1 MSGARYLGLD
11 IGSTTTKAALVD
23 EQGALITS
31 RLIPT
36 GPNVTQAIAQ
46 ICEPFDMD
54 GVTRTVATGYGRK
67 RVAFA
72 SRRTTEITC
81 HALGVFHQ
89 IPDTHTVI
97 DLGGQDSKVIRL
109 GAAGKVE
116 DFVMND
122 RCAAGTGSFLELTA
136 RALQLDLEEL
146 SEAAVAAEEAVAVSS
161 MCTVFAQT
169 EVVHLVSEGVDV
181 GRIARGVFASV
192 VERILPLIRRA
203 GGQAPYTLSGGVATL
218 PAFAQLMDG
227 ALEGVV
233 QVPPHPQ
240 LAGAIGAA
248 LIARGKLPGSIR
260 EPARG

>member
-1 MSGARYLGLD
+1 MSGARFLGLD
-11 IGSTTTKAALVD
+11 IGSTTTKAALID
-23 EQGALITS
+23 AEGALVTT
-31 RLIPT
+31 RLIAT
-36 GPNVTQAIAQ
+36 GPNVTQAVAQ
-46 ICEPFDMD
+46 ICEAFDMD
-54 GVTRTVATGYGRK
+54 AVARTVATGYGRK
-67 RVAFA
+67 RVSFA

-97 DLGGQDSKVIRL
+97 DLGGQDSKVIRV
-109 GAAGKVE
+109 GPEGKVL

-136 RALQLDLEEL
+136 RALQLDLMEL
-146 SEAAVAAEEAVAVSS
+146 SEAAVGAEEAVAVSS

-169 EVVHLVSEGVDV
+169 EVVHLVSEGVDM

-218 PAFAQLMDG
+218 PAFARLVGEALDG
-227 ALEGVV
+227 PVH
-233 QVPPHPQ
+233 VPPHPQ

-248 LIARGKLPGSIR
+248 LIARGS
-260 EPARG
+260 